1 MLYGALVLGGGF
13 AGEQGAKALLD
24 GIMGMFGKGKGEEKN
39 IKPAESSVSEKD
51 IKKEEESTTDSI
63 PVALKLGSRK
73 EDLITP
79 VTNNRDLVASR
90 ISSLEEPTPT
100 FTTLDLGQGVIGGSQ
115 SADSSNVAS
124 NNLPIITSSDATNPY
139 ISFSESI
146 YGVLA

>member
-1 MLYGALVLGGGF
+1 
-13 AGEQGAKALLD
+13 
-24 GIMGMFGKGKGEEKN
+24 MGMFGKGKGEEKN
-39 IKPAESSVSEKD
+39 IKPAESSVNEN
-51 IKKEEESTTDSI
+51 IVKKEEESTTDSI

-79 VTNNRDLVASR
+79 VNNDRDLVASR

-100 FTTLDLGQGVIGGSQ
+100 FTTLDLGQGVIGGRQ

-124 NNLPIITSSDATNPY
+124 NNLPVITSSDATNPY

>member
-1 MLYGALVLGGGF
+1 
-13 AGEQGAKALLD
+13 
-24 GIMGMFGKGKGEEKN
+24 MFT
-39 IKPAESSVSEKD
+39 ISVSK
-51 IKKEEESTTDSI
+51 ISLM
-63 PVALKLGSRK
+63 LKSR
-73 EDLITP
+73 
-79 VTNNRDLVASR
+79 
-90 ISSLEEPTPT
+90 PT